1 MRKEGFSVHIRYFI
15 INAKTD
21 IMHIQGFCEHT
32 KPRKIPI
39 RLFESHEELQTYA
52 GRKLRLC
59 KVCEKAIREMK

>member
-1 MRKEGFSVHIRYFI
+1 MHIRYFI

-32 KPRKIPI
+32 KPRKFPI
-39 RLFESHEELQTYA
+39 RLFEDREELETYA

-59 KVCEKAIREMK
+59 KACEKQLRK